1 MQIHFKIE
9 GNVPLKID
17 NNALYAIIKTK
28 IETEIT
34 SGIYK
39 PGDAL
44 PTEFK
49 LCHDYDVSRTT
60 IRLALQQLEL
70 EGRIHKVQGKG
81 TFVSKPKIHQSLT
94 SVNQGFREQ
103 MIAQGLEPKTKVL
116 SIKVIPAEASLAEHL
131 NINEKDPVNQLIRIR
146 YADEEPLQYET
157 SYIPWRMAPGLVDE
171 DCHGSLFELLRLKF
185 NIQIHRTL
193 ESIEPILIS
202 DHISKHMNISTGTPA
217 FSVETTTYNNDQSPL
232 EFSIAV
238 FRGDRSKFTVE
249 RHYTNIR

>member
-1 MQIHFKIE
+1 M
-9 GNVPLKID
+9 KID
-17 NNALYAIIKTK
+17 NTALYAIIKTK
-28 IETEIT
+28 IETEIK

-39 PGDAL
+39 SGDAL

-70 EGRIHKVQGKG
+70 EGKIHKIQGKG
-81 TFVSKPKIHQSLT
+81 TFVSKPKIQQSLT

-103 MIAQGLEPKTKVL
+103 MIAQGLQPKTKVL
-116 SIKVIPAEASLAEHL
+116 TIKVIPADTLLAEHL

-146 YADEEPLQYET
+146 YADEDPLQYET
-157 SYIPWRMAPGLVDE
+157 SFIPWRMAPGLVDE
-171 DCHGSLFELLRLKF
+171 DCHGSLFELLRSKF
-185 NIQIHRTL
+185 NIQIYRTL

-202 DHISKHMNISTGTPA
+202 DHISKYLNITSGAPA
-217 FSVETTTYNNDQSPL
+217 FSVETTTFNADQTPV
-232 EFSIAV
+232 EFSTAV